1 MNIIISYVLFFC
13 MAALLSSVQAFVPS
27 SNIANTISI
36 STSTPLKAASIPTEL
51 FTTPT
56 TDVLIN
62 NAATES
68 SSSLVSLA
76 TLDPTT
82 ILSDV
87 LGGLIGGPA
96 ILLVPIIAAL
106 SIAGVI
112 AFLIVSY
119 ANPADEDD

>member
-1 MNIIISYVLFFC
+1 
-13 MAALLSSVQAFVPS
+13 
-27 SNIANTISI
+27 
-36 STSTPLKAASIPTEL
+36 
-51 FTTPT
+51 
-56 TDVLIN
+56 
-62 NAATES
+62 
-68 SSSLVSLA
+68 LA

>member
-1 MNIIISYVLFFC
+1 MMNRIISYVLFFC
-13 MAALLSSVQAFVPS
+13 MAAVLSSVQAFVPS
-27 SNIANTISI
+27 SNVANTISI
-36 STSTPLKAASIPTEL
+36 STTPLKATSIPTEI
-51 FTTPT
+51 FTT

>member
-1 MNIIISYVLFFC
+1 MNRIISYVLFFY

-36 STSTPLKAASIPTEL
+36 STTPLKATPIPTEL
-51 FTTPT
+51 FTTST

-106 SIAGVI
+106 TIAGVI

>member
-1 MNIIISYVLFFC
+1 
-13 MAALLSSVQAFVPS
+13 MAAVLSSVQAFVPS
-27 SNIANTISI
+27 SNVANTISI
-36 STSTPLKAASIPTEL
+36 STTPLKATSIPTEI
-51 FTTPT
+51 FTT

>member
-1 MNIIISYVLFFC
+1 
-13 MAALLSSVQAFVPS
+13 MAALLTSVQAFVPS
-27 SNIANTISI
+27 SNINTISI
-36 STSTPLKAASIPTEL
+36 STQLKATPIPTEL

-56 TDVLIN
+56 TDVLLNN

-106 SIAGVI
+106 TIAGVI
-112 AFLIVSY
+112 AFFIVSY

>member
-1 MNIIISYVLFFC
+1 
-13 MAALLSSVQAFVPS
+13 MAALLSSVRAFVPS
-27 SNIANTISI
+27 SNANTISI
-36 STSTPLKAASIPTEL
+36 STPLKATPIPTEL
-51 FTTPT
+51 FTTHST

-62 NAATES
+62 NASTES

-106 SIAGVI
+106 TIAGVI